1 MNVNDFYYLMQ
12 ALVENQREYSRNLEF
27 SLSMSMSMGYFALKS
42 LSHSYSYNYSYSYG
56 PQKRQLRNRHR
67 KNDSVEIDD
76 GRRREMVRTSS
87 KPKYYVVR
95 RFVLIFCAQEK
106 IIADIIDPQFW
117 EQTLSLTLTLSDD
130 RDYESVDT
138 LPMFLFNGESQRERT
153 NVTAE
158 AKFYYFLEGLRSD

>member
-1 MNVNDFYYLMQ
+1 MRGNLGATAICMNVNDFYYLMQ

-42 LSHSYSYNYSYSYG
+42 MSHSYSYNYSYSYG

-95 RFVLIFCAQEK
+95 RFVLIFLCIGK
-106 IIADIIDPQFW
+106 NNCGYHRSSILGIDVIINSHI
-117 EQTLSLTLTLSDD
+117 
-130 RDYESVDT
+130 V
-138 LPMFLFNGESQRERT
+138 
-153 NVTAE
+153 
-158 AKFYYFLEGLRSD
+158 

>member
-1 MNVNDFYYLMQ
+1 MQ

-42 LSHSYSYNYSYSYG
+42 MSHSYSYNYSYSYG

-95 RFVLIFCAQEK
+95 CFVLIFLCIGK
-106 IIADIIDPQFW
+106 NNCGYHRSSILGIALIID
-117 EQTLSLTLTLSDD
+117 SDI
-130 RDYESVDT
+130 V
-138 LPMFLFNGESQRERT
+138 
-153 NVTAE
+153 
-158 AKFYYFLEGLRSD
+158 